1 MLTTPSSDILCLRRF
16 TFSAG
21 QYNAPTNDGQS
32 STANFCPWLASS
44 QVCLHRHR
52 CTWPKS
58 CYFWH
63 SWGFQA
69 PFCLCHSENEANRDG
84 WVNMIHRLCMQPSLA
99 SNHLFL
105 TEILHAVSLKPLL
118 LKLRKLPGSYTT
130 WHCRDLGLSQDYTTT
145 TTTTFW
151 KTELWCVIISGVL
164 CAIIIIFFSSV
175 IFVSVIDGAMFA
187 CFCLFVGGGGGWR
200 KGGRWA
206 G

>member
-145 TTTTFW
+145 TTTFW

-164 CAIIIIFFSSV
+164 CAIIFRYFCFSNWRCH
-175 IFVSVIDGAMFA
+175 A
-187 CFCLFVGGGGGWR
+187 CVFLFVCWRGRGVTEGREVGGIR
-200 KGGRWA
+200 SKI
-206 G
+206 